1 MNSDSKRVKKWK
13 EKRIL
18 CRKVVEFNKDEE
30 NLVNH
35 IEAQRKPFAKYAK
48 ELIRKDMK
56 EDE

>member
-1 MNSDSKRVKKWK
+1 MNSNSKRVKKWK

-18 CRKVVEFNKDEE
+18 CRKVVEFNKNEE
-30 NLVNH
+30 DLVNH

-56 EDE
+56 EGE